1 MSFDDTDPSGPCAG
15 ADLCCVCTPK
25 LGCLYCLLGSHPSRS
40 VSLCL
45 DIKGKNWRTGSKL
58 ESLPRQGSYIILL
71 LLEIFYTTYLQTD
84 LWETRAAT
92 STCFNTGQN
101 HTPKLKTHRERG
113 GGSSVFHGWSPREV
127 SLHGFSTCPQWQMEW
142 DSDPSRVL
150 LVLKSLLSQQLLT
163 YLCSHVCPVNSRRLP
178 AFLVAPHLTS
188 TLYVSRFEYVTARV
202 DKQVGIVPNS
212 VTKDASCR
220 SSPLTLP
227 VHFHNNVPSTFT
239 SPHSPHSGSVELAR
253 ELANLSQLREAKLSK
268 DTWLSKW
275 QYRDEHLHCVASGF
289 CAGALS
295 YSPSPLW

>member
-113 GGSSVFHGWSPREV
+113 GGELCLPWLESQRSEPPWLFHLPSV
-127 SLHGFSTCPQWQMEW
+127 
-142 DSDPSRVL
+142 
-150 LVLKSLLSQQLLT
+150 
-163 YLCSHVCPVNSRRLP
+163 
-178 AFLVAPHLTS
+178 
-188 TLYVSRFEYVTARV
+188 
-202 DKQVGIVPNS
+202 
-212 VTKDASCR
+212 
-220 SSPLTLP
+220 
-227 VHFHNNVPSTFT
+227 
-239 SPHSPHSGSVELAR
+239 
-253 ELANLSQLREAKLSK
+253 ANGMRQ
-268 DTWLSKW
+268 
-275 QYRDEHLHCVASGF
+275 
-289 CAGALS
+289 
-295 YSPSPLW
+295 